1 MMRKGRLG
9 FFCCLLVVLSLSSCG
24 RTGKKSYDE
33 MGAHGLTTR
42 TENLQANLRSFLNKG
57 VLIGQQYGTL
67 EGVGWR
73 CDSDRSDFYSI
84 CNDRPACSGYEIRG
98 IEDDQK
104 TNVDSIP
111 FVNIRKDILRLFR
124 KGGLILLTWTAPN
137 PQGNLHLL
145 NQWLDRVAAFLN
157 SLEDDYL
164 IKAPVIL
171 FPYPLDGKSWYARLS
186 SEEYKHLFEQTV
198 ERLKDQGVT
207 NALYGLSFTGVMSQ
221 KHLEEWLPTGIDV
234 LNGALFQVTPQTNIR
249 HYQSDLAKLLPV
261 LTHCAQE
268 RNIVPG
274 LMTGIEGLQD
284 TTYFSETLLGIIH
297 QCRLS
302 YIMLGRNTGEFK
314 ERHYYAPYPGVDNAL
329 IADFV
334 KMYNDQGAIFLSRL
348 NGLYLKKEP

>member
-1 MMRKGRLG
+1 MRKSKLIFFLCLG
-9 FFCCLLVVLSLSSCG
+9 VMLFLFSCG

-33 MGAHGLTTR
+33 MGTHGLTTR

-67 EGVGWR
+67 EGVGWS

-98 IEDDQK
+98 IEKDQT
-104 TNVDSIP
+104 TNVDSIS
-111 FVNIRKDILRLFR
+111 FVNIRRDVLRLFR

-137 PQGNLHLL
+137 PKGDQHLL
-145 NQWLDRVAAFLN
+145 DQWVDHVAAFLN
-157 SLEDDYL
+157 SLQDAYL
-164 IKAPVIL
+164 IKAPVVL
-171 FPYPLDGKSWYARLS
+171 FPYPLDGKSWYAHLS
-186 SEEYKHLFEQTV
+186 PEDYKHLFEQTV

-207 NALYGLSFTGVMSQ
+207 NALYGLSFAGVMSQ
-221 KHLEEWLPTGIDV
+221 NDLEKWLPTGVDV
-234 LNGALFQVTPQTNIR
+234 LNGALFQIAQQTDTR
-249 HYQSDLAKLLPV
+249 HDQSDLTKMLQA

-268 RNIVPG
+268 HNIVPG

-284 TTYFSETLLGIIH
+284 TTYFSKTLLGIIH
-297 QCRLS
+297 QYRLS
-302 YIMLGRNTGEFK
+302 YVMLGRNTGEMK

-334 KMYNDQGAIFLSRL
+334 KMYNDPGTIFLSRL